1 MGDGS
6 EHARR
11 PHAERLH
18 EQLVCVCAHMKDLQ
32 LLRAVMA
39 LRPAYKCG
47 C

>member
-6 EHARR
+6 EYARR
-11 PHAERLH
+11 PHAERCMSSLC
-18 EQLVCVCAHMKDLQ
+18 VCVYMKESQ